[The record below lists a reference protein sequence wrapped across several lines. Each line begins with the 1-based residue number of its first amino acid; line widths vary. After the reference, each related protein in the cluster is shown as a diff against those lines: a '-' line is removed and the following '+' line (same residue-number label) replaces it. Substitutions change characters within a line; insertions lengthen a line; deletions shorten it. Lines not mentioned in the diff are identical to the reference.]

1 MNRLNLFI
9 DGNSYGQ
16 SVHRQLLMKEQNQD
30 KHNVTSY
37 MKMATDVMFNK
48 MNSKAGIKK
57 FGEQTIAA
65 VFKEFKQINDG

>member
-1 MNRLNLFI
+1 
-9 DGNSYGQ
+9 
-16 SVHRQLLMKEQNQD
+16 MKEQNQD

-48 MNSKAGIKK
+48 INTKAGINK